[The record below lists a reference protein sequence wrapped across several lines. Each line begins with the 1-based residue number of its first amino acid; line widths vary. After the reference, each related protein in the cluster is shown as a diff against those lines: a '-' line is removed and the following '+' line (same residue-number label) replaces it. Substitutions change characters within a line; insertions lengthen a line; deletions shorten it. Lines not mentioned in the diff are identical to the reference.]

1 MILVTAFEPFGGRDI
16 NTSKSILDRLPS
28 RYDKLLLPVSIQDI
42 QQVLYSKPLDQYQM
56 VIMLGE
62 ADREVVSLE
71 QYAYNELSMRI
82 SDNLGHQ
89 VQQQPIIEHGQTFK
103 TKLNLDHLLDD
114 NTVLSDDPGRY
125 LCNMGYYLASQ
136 KTDKV
141 LFIHVSTKDTDK
153 QFKRVEEI
161 IDEIEQISKSW

>member
-62 ADREVVSLE
+62 ADREAVSLRTIRLIT
-71 QYAYNELSMRI
+71 N
-82 SDNLGHQ
+82 
-89 VQQQPIIEHGQTFK
+89 
-103 TKLNLDHLLDD
+103 
-114 NTVLSDDPGRY
+114 
-125 LCNMGYYLASQ
+125 
-136 KTDKV
+136 
-141 LFIHVSTKDTDK
+141 
-153 QFKRVEEI
+153 
-161 IDEIEQISKSW
+161 